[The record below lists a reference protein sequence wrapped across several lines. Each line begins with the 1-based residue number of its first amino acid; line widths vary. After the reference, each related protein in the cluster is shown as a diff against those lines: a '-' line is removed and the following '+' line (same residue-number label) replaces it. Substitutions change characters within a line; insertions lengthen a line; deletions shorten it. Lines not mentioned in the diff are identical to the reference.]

1 MVEQRT
7 ENPCVGGSIPPLGT
21 EKNLFKRPQY
31 NTKIP
36 PMGIRI
42 IYLLSVMSF
51 VLDARPISYTGGS
64 TIMAFSDNIKNSI
77 YYHYSPSYKYSI
89 GIEVIRD
96 KYFNDNYS
104 YLRYTYLLNRKNT
117 ENSQRNLYFQSG
129 ISSKGF
135 DEFFYGLHGDWET
148 RRLFVGFGLKETK
161 RKIQDY
167 LERYYQIG
175 VAPYL
180 GDYGDLHTWIMIK
193 AKENSLENKWSTYP
207 VLKFFKGNILTE
219 FGYSKKTEWDVHLM
233 YRF

>member
-1 MVEQRT
+1 MVEKRT

-31 NTKIP
+31 NIKIP

-96 KYFNDNYS
+96 DYFNDNYS
-104 YLRYTYLLNRKNT
+104 YVRYTYLLNRKNT

-135 DEFFYGLHGDWET
+135 DELFYGLHGDWET

-161 RKIQDY
+161 RKVQDY
-167 LERYYQIG
+167 LEQYYQIG

-180 GDYGDLHTWIMIK
+180 GVIMATCIH
-193 AKENSLENKWSTYP
+193 
-207 VLKFFKGNILTE
+207 G
-219 FGYSKKTEWDVHLM
+219 
-233 YRF
+233 